1 MKTTVVKFGGSSLAD
16 ASQIKKAS
24 EIIKSDPSRRFAV
37 ASAPG
42 KRSGSDIKV
51 TDLLYGCCDKKA
63 AGEDFSEYL
72 SEIKL
77 RYSEIAEGLG
87 ISFDIDSEIA
97 EIASKLSI
105 GGEYI
110 RDYTASRGE
119 YLNSKIIAAY
129 LGFTFVDAAEIVRF
143 NTDGSF
149 DDEATDRLISE
160 RLGRADGCFLI
171 PGFYGADEN
180 GTVHTFSRGGSDIT
194 GSLIARGV
202 FADVYENWTD
212 VSGLL
217 TADPHIVENPD
228 VIDYISYSELRELAY
243 MGASVMHEDAI
254 FPVRRAGIPINI
266 RNTNRPEDPGTMIVA
281 VSPKNRRPVVL
292 TGIAGKKGF
301 CAIQVEKSM
310 MNSEVG
316 FGAKLLDILAD
327 HGIPF
332 EHCPTGID
340 TMSVV
345 VQNSDFKPREAE
357 VLAEIEEKLS
367 PEVLLVENSLAMLA
381 VVGQGIAYTYGV
393 AAAVFKELADSK
405 IDIRM
410 IDQGSSGLNIIIG
423 VDESSYEDAVRA
435 CYRVLKSF

>member
-42 KRSGSDIKV
+42 KRNGSDIKV

-63 AGEDFSEYL
+63 AGEDYSENL
-72 SEIKL
+72 NEIKL
-77 RYSEIAEGLG
+77 RYSEITKGLG
-87 ISFDIDSEIA
+87 ISFDIDSEIE
-97 EIASKLSI
+97 EIASKLRC

-217 TADPHIVENPD
+217 TADPHIVESPD